1 MMISPDYYIEQLKD
15 RPYSELIE
23 ERDQLIL
30 SIREF
35 EEAEKAGD
43 RSGDAWMIMPSP
55 GTRYQMNLEYLSGL
69 CACMSEKYREEEDAE

>member
-43 RSGDAWMIMPSP
+43 RSGDDWMIMPSP
-55 GTRYQMNLEYLSGL
+55 GTRYQMNLEYLSRL
-69 CACMSEKYREEEDAE
+69 CAYMSEKCREEEDAE